1 MRQTVV
7 MRPHEQ
13 AAVGNLTIHASGS
26 TDSGVSFL
34 IFAPEMTIYH
44 GGDLAAW
51 DDTTWFRETYRQEI
65 DWLAARLTKS
75 GRTLD
80 VAMLPVST
88 SDGYQEDALLD
99 GLDDALAKLQPRQVL
114 PMHAFGFESL
124 YDTYIERESAKK
136 HPVCV
141 HRPVIRPSGMLLV

>member
-1 MRQTVV
+1 M
-7 MRPHEQ
+7 
-13 AAVGNLTIHASGS
+13 
-26 TDSGVSFL
+26 
-34 IFAPEMTIYH
+34 APEMTIYH

-51 DDTTWFRETYRQEI
+51 DDTDWFRETYRREI
-65 DWLAARLTKS
+65 DWLAERLTES

-99 GLDDALAKLQPRQVL
+99 GLDEALAKLQPRQVL

-124 YDTYIERESAKK
+124 YDSYIERESAKQN
-136 HPVCV
+136 PIRV
-141 HRPVIRPSGMLLV
+141 HRPVIQPSGMLLV